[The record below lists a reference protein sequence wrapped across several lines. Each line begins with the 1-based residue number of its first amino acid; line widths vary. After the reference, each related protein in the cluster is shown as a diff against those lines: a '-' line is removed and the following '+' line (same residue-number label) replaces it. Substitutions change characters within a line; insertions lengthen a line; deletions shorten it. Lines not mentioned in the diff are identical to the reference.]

1 MSATAPVEAAAAS
14 PSLGTSSHGL
24 ANILYALNADG
35 TADVSVTGINQGTAL
50 GDCYFLSSLGEVAI
64 QHRFGIQNMISANA
78 NGTETV
84 TLYEDASGKAVGWN
98 TTSFK
103 TVQITVSNSNF
114 ISGAVNGQSG
124 QAVWNNQQVIW
135 PQVLENAFRAA
146 QRRLQQHRQRRLAGA
161 AIETLTGHAASYYAP
176 SQMTA
181 AVLGSDW
188 SAGDLVV
195 FDTPHL
201 QQRVRHQLDLRAD
214 RRPRLHVRRPRHLR
228 GVTYV
233 NLLNPW
239 GYDNPDAIPVS
250 QLSAVFA
257 EIDVGTYS
265 APTTPP
271 SIAGAAASIATSD
284 AAGGDPVL
292 RRDRER
298 DRGRHRDRHRE
309 ALGGRERHALGTS
322 TAASFTRVGRH
333 LHDQRHGGRGHHGAR
348 RAGLHA
354 RRPPGGA
361 GARPATTRLSLTV
374 TDTNGTATAATNVVA
389 TAATDAMT
397 LSGAATSASTT
408 DLAAIKPF
416 ASVTMAEPDAG
427 QTFTATVTLSTAA
440 NGALASSAGGSFNA
454 SDRCVDL
461 HRQDGGRGQHGA
473 RRARLHA
480 DRAPGRTGLHGRHHA
495 GAEDLRHRGLQ
506 RHGEREDRR

>member
-1 MSATAPVEAAAAS
+1 
-14 PSLGTSSHGL
+14 
-24 ANILYALNADG
+24 
-35 TADVSVTGINQGTAL
+35 
-50 GDCYFLSSLGEVAI
+50 
-64 QHRFGIQNMISANA
+64 MISANA

-84 TLYEDASGKAVGWN
+84 TLYEDASGKAVGWS

-103 TVQITVSNSNF
+103 TVQITVTNSNF

-135 PQVLENAFRAA
+135 PQVLENAFA
-146 QRRLQQHRQRRLAGA
+146 QLSGGYSSIANGGSPVL

-195 FDTPHL
+195 FDTPTYNNASDTNSTYALIGGHAYMFDGL
-201 QQRVRHQLDLRAD
+201 ATSG
-214 RRPRLHVRRPRHLR
+214 

-284 AAGGDPVL
+284 AAAATPFSGVTVSAIAGVTETATVKLSAAANGTLSDVDGGSFN
-292 RRDRER
+292 
-298 DRGRHRDRHRE
+298 
-309 ALGGRERHALGTS
+309 ASAGTYTIS
-322 TAASFTRVGRH
+322 GTAAAVTTALDALVFTPTAHQV
-333 LHDQRHGGRGHHGAR
+333 A
-348 RAGLHA
+348 
-354 RRPPGGA
+354 PGSA
-361 GARPATTRLSLTV
+361 ETTKLSLTV
-374 TDTNGTATAATNVVA
+374 SDTNGTASAATNVVA

-454 SDRCVDL
+454 STGVWTFTGKTVAAVNTALDAL
-461 HRQDGGRGQHGA
+461 A
-473 RRARLHA
+473 FTPT
-480 DRAPGRTGLHGRHHA
+480 RAPGRTGRHGLHHA

-506 RHGEREDRR
+506 RHGEREDHGDRDQPGDGR